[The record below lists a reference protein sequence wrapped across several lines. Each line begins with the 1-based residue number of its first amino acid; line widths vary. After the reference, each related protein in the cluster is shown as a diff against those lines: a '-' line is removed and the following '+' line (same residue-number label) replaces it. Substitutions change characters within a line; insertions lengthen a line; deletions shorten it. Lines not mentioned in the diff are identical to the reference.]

1 MMSSRHGLYGLGYT
15 RATLLLLQ
23 RVTIKQLMS
32 ISFKNIEFV
41 LIQLKNNRS
50 SDQSLKLEM

>member
-32 ISFKNIEFV
+32 ISFKKLVLV
-41 LIQLKNNRS
+41 LILYNLKITVVRIN
-50 SDQSLKLEM
+50 L